1 MSSRKTVN
9 VYNIKGE
16 KSSTAALPKVFDT
29 PVRADLVASVYKDLA
44 KNLMQPHGTSPKA
57 GIRPSAAS
65 WGTGRAKARVPRVN
79 GSGSN
84 RNGQA
89 AYANFA
95 RGGHRFGPPK
105 LTYRWF
111 HAVPIKQRRYAIASA
126 IAASQVQA
134 LVEARGHEIKELN
147 EIPVVVTD
155 EIEKL
160 QKTKDAVAFLKAIKA
175 YADVKR
181 VIDGKYH
188 RSSKGSMRRS
198 STKTKRGPLVVYN
211 KDEGVVKAF
220 RNIPGV
226 EIQSVHRLSIYQLAP
241 AGKMGR
247 LVIWTE
253 SAFKALDE
261 IYENKKGFTLPH
273 SIVTNADVE
282 RIIYSDEVQAVIKPA
297 QVNVALPKVRCP
309 CRLGIACDEW
319 KKALD
324 EIAALRA
331 AEEAKNNTPEAI
343 KALFDEVVAAQPEPP
358 ENLSIAVDVKPGYF
372 DALHQKEDDLLEA
385 QLEADKPVEE
395 KKEEEPADAAPAA
408 GAPAAKAAPAP
419 KK

>member
-1 MSSRKTVN
+1 QHRLARLQV
-9 VYNIKGE
+9 
-16 KSSTAALPKVFDT
+16 DT
-29 PVRADLVASVYKDLA
+29 
-44 KNLMQPHGTSPKA
+44 
-57 GIRPSAAS
+57 
-65 WGTGRAKARVPRVN
+65 
-79 GSGSN
+79 SGSKE
-84 RNGQA
+84 
-89 AYANFA
+89 
-95 RGGHRFGPPK
+95 FG
-105 LTYRWF
+105 TR
-111 HAVPIKQRRYAIASA
+111 
-126 IAASQVQA
+126 
-134 LVEARGHEIKELN
+134 
-147 EIPVVVTD
+147 
-155 EIEKL
+155 
-160 QKTKDAVAFLKAIKA
+160 VAFLKAIKA

-261 IYENKKGFTLPH
+261 IYENKKGFTIPH

>member
-16 KSSTAALPKVFDT
+16 KTTSVALPKVFDT
-29 PVRADLVASVYKDLA
+29 PVRADLVSAVYKDLA

-57 GIRPSAAS
+57 GVRPAAAS

-105 LTYRWF
+105 LAYRWF
-111 HAVPIKQRRYAIASA
+111 HAVPIKQRRYAVASA

-155 EIEKL
+155 EIEKFH
-160 QKTKDAVAFLKAIKA
+160 KTKEAVAFLKAIKA

-198 STKTKRGPLVVYN
+198 SFKTKRGPLVVYN
-211 KDEGVVKAF
+211 KDEGIVKAF

-226 EIQSVHRLSIYQLAP
+226 EIQSVQRLSLYALAP

-261 IYENKKGFTLPH
+261 IYANKKGFTLPQ
-273 SIVTNADVE
+273 SLVSNADIE
-282 RIIYSDEVQAVIKPA
+282 RVIYSDEVQAVVKTA
-297 QVNVALPKVRCP
+297 QVNVALPKTRCE

-331 AEEAKNNTPEAI
+331 AEEAKKNTPEAI

-358 ENLSIAVDVKPGYF
+358 TNLSTSIRIFPGYF
-372 DALHQKEDDLLEA
+372 DALHQKEDDLLEQ

-395 KKEEEPADAAPAA
+395 KKEEEPAAAAPAA
-408 GAPAAKAAPAP
+408 AP